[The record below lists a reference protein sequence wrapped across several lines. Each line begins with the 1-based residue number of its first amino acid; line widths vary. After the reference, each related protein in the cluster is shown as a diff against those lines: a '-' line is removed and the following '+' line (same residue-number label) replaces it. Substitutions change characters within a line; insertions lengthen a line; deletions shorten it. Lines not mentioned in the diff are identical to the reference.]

1 MEKSDSNFFP
11 ANKWKNIPLNNEN
24 KEPFFSESLKY
35 STSYGAALFDIYW
48 VSVVCWGLVD

>member
-35 STSYGAALFDIYW
+35 STSYGAALFDIY
-48 VSVVCWGLVD
+48 